1 MDTFFLS
8 LLAFVPLTLIAEY
21 LHLSPTIVF
30 FLAALAIVPLAKYI
44 GESTEHLASHTS
56 PAFGGFLNATFG
68 NATELIIALFAL
80 NAGLVG
86 VVQASLTGSIIANL
100 LLVGGMAM
108 FFGGWGRDKQNFNR
122 TGILATSIT
131 LLLSVVA
138 LVIPAIFLITAP
150 GVSARTIEELS
161 VVVSGAMILSYIASI
176 YFALRTHKHLYY
188 EETSHKAHWTKT
200 FSVAVLLIATL
211 VVAWMSEILVGA
223 IEPLIHTLGWTELF
237 IGVIVVAIIGNA
249 AEHASAITVALKD
262 RMDLALQICMGSAA
276 QIAMFV
282 APLLVI
288 ISLYFEKQMSL
299 VFNMFEVVAVVLS
312 IFIANLAT
320 QDGESNWLEGL
331 QLIIAYFIIAVAF
344 FLHP

>member
-1 MDTFFLS
+1 MNKIFLG
-8 LLAFVPLTLIAEY
+8 LLAFVPLAIAARF
-21 LHLSPTIVF
+21 LHASPVIIF

-44 GESTEHLASHTS
+44 GESTEHLATHTS

-80 NAGLVG
+80 HAGLIA

-108 FFGGWGRDKQNFNR
+108 FFGGWKRDKQTFNR

-138 LVIPAIFLITAP
+138 LVIPAIFLVTAP
-150 GVSARTIEELS
+150 GVSTAKIEDLS
-161 VVVSGAMILSYIASI
+161 IIVSIAMIFSYLASI

-188 EETSHKAHWTKT
+188 EEEVHGPHWSIRK
-200 FSVAVLLIATL
+200 SVIVLLGATII
-211 VVAWMSEILVGA
+211 VAWMSEILVGA
-223 IEPLIHTLGWTELF
+223 IEPLIVTLGWTELF
-237 IGVIVVAIIGNA
+237 IGVIVVAIVGNA

-282 APLLVI
+282 APLLVLL
-288 ISLYFEKQMSL
+288 SLLFKEQMSL

-331 QLIIAYFIIAVAF
+331 QLLVAYFIIAVAF

>member
-1 MDTFFLS
+1 MNRLFS
-8 LLAFVPLTLIAEY
+8 ALLVFVPATLIAEY
-21 LHLSPTIVF
+21 LHASPIVIF
-30 FLAALAIVPLAKYI
+30 FLAAIAIVPLAKYI
-44 GESTEHLASHTS
+44 GESTEHLASHTN

-80 NAGLVG
+80 QAGLIG

-138 LVIPAIFLITAP
+138 LVIPAIFLVTAP
-150 GVSARTIEELS
+150 GVSTKTVEDLS
-161 VVVSGAMILSYIASI
+161 IVVSIAMILSYLASI

-188 EETSHKAHWTKT
+188 EEEITGPHWSTQK
-200 FSVAVLLIATL
+200 SVIVLLGATI

-223 IEPLIHTLGWTELF
+223 IEPLIETLGWTELF
-237 IGVIVVAIIGNA
+237 IGVIVVAIVGNA
-249 AEHASAITVALKD
+249 AEHASAITVALKN

-282 APLLVI
+282 APLLVLL
-288 ISLYFEKQMSL
+288 SLLFQEQMSL
-299 VFNMFEVVAVVLS
+299 VFNLFEVVAVVLS
-312 IFIANLAT
+312 IFLANLAT

-331 QLIIAYFIIAVAF
+331 QLLVAYFIIAVAF

>member
-1 MDTFFLS
+1 MNTIFLS
-8 LLAFVPLTLIAEY
+8 LLAFVPVALGAEY
-21 LHLSPTIVF
+21 LHASPIVVF
-30 FLAALAIVPLAKYI
+30 FLAALAIIPLAKYI
-44 GESTEHLASHTS
+44 GESTEHLATHTS

-80 NAGLVG
+80 HAGLIG

-108 FFGGWGRDKQNFNR
+108 FFGGWGRERQNFNR

-138 LVIPAIFLITAP
+138 LVIPAIFLVTAP
-150 GVSARTIEELS
+150 GVDPKTVEDLS
-161 VVVSGAMILSYIASI
+161 IVVSIAMIISYLASI
-176 YFALRTHKHLYY
+176 FFSLKTHEHLYY
-188 EETSHKAHWTKT
+188 EEETTKAHWSPRT
-200 FSVAVLLIATL
+200 SIIVLLISTL
-211 VVAWMSEILVGA
+211 FVAWMSEILVGA
-223 IEPLIHTLGWTELF
+223 IEPLIESLGWTELF

-249 AEHASAITVALKD
+249 AEHASAITVAMKN

-282 APLLVI
+282 APLLVLL
-288 ISLYFEKQMSL
+288 SLLFEEQMSL

-331 QLIIAYFIIAVAF
+331 QLLVAYFIIAVAF